1 SLETIDF
8 AGPMKGLMDG
18 LAARLK
24 GFDLSDTQDYYR
36 RIVSRAVKEA
46 ETVGDVAQREK
57 AIDRDLEW
65 IMMAPRRPSVF
76 QTGGWSYR
84 PLWVRPL
91 IVPGGRPALS
101 VPRPAAPSAGGK
113 SSFGDVAA
121 GFAGWAENTM
131 GGLAS
136 AIGPGALQAPSAKG
150 GFVNLSGA
158 DKVTG
163 DIFEALAKASA
174 SSGGGRRGGGGGGRS
189 CACAC
194 AGCACA
200 CACAGGGR

>member
-1 SLETIDF
+1 MESLV
-8 AGPMKGLMDG
+8 
-18 LAARLK
+18 ARMK

-36 RIVSRAVKEA
+36 GIVNRAVKDA
-46 ETVGDVAQREK
+46 ESVGDVAQREK

-76 QTGGWSYR
+76 QTGGWNYR
-84 PLWVRPL
+84 PLWVRPV
-91 IVPGGRPALS
+91 IVPGW
-101 VPRPAAPSAGGK
+101 PAASAPKPAVSGAGGK

-121 GFAGWAENTM
+121 GFAGWAENAM

-136 AIGPGALQAPSAKG
+136 AIAPGALQAPSAKG

-158 DKVTG
+158 DQVTG

-174 SSGGGRRGGGGGGRS
+174 SSGGRRGGGGGGRS